1 VARSVPWL
9 GRSCGSVGRPDAPA
23 SSEVCEDLPVGI
35 WTEEVVPRATDLL
48 LSTASLDR
56 FRREAV
62 SDLSGDVVEIG
73 FGSGLNLAFYDPAV
87 RTVSAVEPSPVARR
101 LAARRIA
108 RATPRAT
115 PRVTFV
121 GGAAEALPFEDGSV
135 DAVVSTFTLC
145 TVPDPGRSLREVLR
159 VLRPGGR
166 FSFLEHGLSF
176 DTRVA
181 QWQHR
186 LTPVQRRV
194 AAGCH
199 LDRPIEALVR
209 ASGLHVVALRRERAP
224 GPRALGPW
232 ASLCTGVAERPWP

>member
-1 VARSVPWL
+1 V
-9 GRSCGSVGRPDAPA
+9 
-23 SSEVCEDLPVGI
+23 VCEDLPVGI
-35 WTEEVVPRATDLL
+35 WTDEVVPRATDLL
-48 LSTASLDR
+48 LSTTSLDR
-56 FRREAV
+56 FRRETV

-87 RTVSAVEPSPVARR
+87 RTVAAVEPSAVARR
-101 LAARRIA
+101 IAARRIA
-108 RATPRAT
+108 RATPSAT

-121 GGAAEALPFEDGSV
+121 GGAAETLPFEDGSV

-145 TVPDPGRSLREVLR
+145 TVPDPGRSLREILR

-166 FSFLEHGLSF
+166 FSFLEHGLSP
-176 DTRVA
+176 DTRIA

-232 ASLCTGVAERPWP
+232 ASLCTGTAERPAS